1 MTEFISEAD
10 IVDDEFEVSW
20 VIDTTPD
27 YSLVSN
33 FTDTYVNESFNYN
46 ITIIEEQF
54 VVSEDDCAICMENR
68 ENDKFCQLNC
78 QHCFCAVCIQTI
90 LHLPRAFHC
99 PLCREKVAT
108 IKVVNTAYIN

>member
-1 MTEFISEAD
+1 MSEFICEAD
-10 IVDDEFEVSW
+10 IGGEEFEVSW
-20 VIDTTPD
+20 AIDRTPD

-33 FTDTYVNESFNYN
+33 LTETYVNESFNYN
-46 ITIIEEQF
+46 ITIMEEQF

-78 QHCFCAVCIQTI
+78 KHCFCAVCIQTI